1 MKKIAAI
8 SAVFLTLTFS
18 CAMRAQDTGQQNSNQ
33 PPEGRRGNY
42 QQMRGTAGTITAI
55 NGDTLTVKLAMNDS
69 TVTVKLN
76 DKTEYRKDR
85 EPAKL
90 SDLRVG
96 DFVMIRGEHTSESEV
111 TASAVMTGPP
121 GGGRFAMR
129 AGPGGEGMANGNMA
143 DLGKTFIVGEVKAID
158 GAKITV
164 HRPDDQDQTIQADE
178 NTSFRKA
185 GESITLPDIKAGDTI
200 MGRGAVKDGVFVPA
214 TINVVDPQRMQMM
227 RRRPAEPEKPQ
238 TQSQQPPR

>member
-1 MKKIAAI
+1 MRKIAAI
-8 SAVFLTLTFS
+8 SALLLAATLTPG
-18 CAMRAQDTGQQNSNQ
+18 MLAQDTGQQNSNQ
-33 PPEGRRGNY
+33 PPEGRRGN
-42 QQMRGTAGTITAI
+42 QPMRGTAGTITAI
-55 NGDTLTVKLAMNDS
+55 NGDTLTVKQAMSDS

-90 SDLRVG
+90 SDLKVG
-96 DFVMIRGEHTSESEV
+96 DFVIIRGEHTSESEIA
-111 TASAVMTGPP
+111 ASAVMAGPP
-121 GGGRFAMR
+121 GGGRFFVSTGTGGDAMVTNN
-129 AGPGGEGMANGNMA
+129 AA
-143 DLGKTFIVGEVKAID
+143 DLGKTFIVGEVKVID

-164 HRPDDQDQTIQADE
+164 HRPDNQDQTIQADE

-200 MGRGAVKDGVFVPA
+200 MGHGEVKDGVFVPA
-214 TINVVDPQRMQMM
+214 TINVMDPQRMQMM
-227 RRRPAEPEKPQ
+227 RRRPAEQEKPP